1 MRKLVPFVSMLLA
14 LVFLLSAC
22 GTASGPVRAVE
33 EYLNALVSKDI
44 NGLVVVSCADW
55 AQSAADEMNSF
66 QAVTASLDGLSCAEA
81 GTDGAFTLVDCQ
93 GSIVTSYNGEDQAI
107 DLSLRTYQVVEQGGE
122 YLVCGYR

>member
-44 NGLVVVSCADW
+44 NRLMVVSCADW

-66 QAVTASLDGLSCAEA
+66 QAVTASLEGLSCAEA
-81 GTDGAFTLVDCQ
+81 GTDGVFTLVDCQ
-93 GSIVTSYNGEDQAI
+93 GNIVASYNGEDQAI